1 MEAML
6 EEITL
11 KVDGMTCGGCVNGV
25 EKAVSRVRGVTE
37 VKVDLKA
44 GTARVRGT
52 ALDAETLVAVVY
64 DAGYEARVE

>member
-1 MEAML
+1 M

-11 KVDGMTCGGCVNGV
+11 KVDGMTCGGCVNSV
-25 EKAVSRVRGVTE
+25 EKAVTRLPGVAE

-52 ALDAETLVAVVY
+52 ALDAERLVAVVY